1 MESKYLNFLLNENE
15 IDRIANEVGLCKR
28 IRKFTPMELL
38 KMVTFSPNNIA
49 KDILTDISLNLF
61 EESEI
66 LVSSESLNKRFNST
80 FVKFLKAIFLELLNI
95 KFNVKKPEKNI
106 VKGFNR
112 ILLTDSTVSKLHS
125 SLSEEYPGG
134 RNQEG
139 PYSSLKINLIKDLK
153 NNTPVDVQ
161 VSRGTKNDYEFLPRI
176 KKFMKSKDLILN
188 DLGYCSLEFLK
199 NVIKKKAFFVS
210 KLKLN
215 SLKTIFLENPTPEYF
230 KNGAIKVQNRFI
242 PFDVE
247 KECNSMIAGEIREFE
262 NVHIGSDSHKLPC
275 RLIIT
280 KLDGVLEERRHKTV
294 TKKIRDP
301 RPYLKEEKREIA
313 KFGFMITNLSK
324 EEYPKEQI
332 YPIYSLRWQIEL
344 EFKNWKSILE
354 IDKSYR
360 KLKKERIESHFYGKL
375 INILVNNEV
384 SKILKDEIEI
394 ENIILSDK
402 KVFNHVSYY
411 LEKLHHY
418 NYKIGYVFDKLK
430 KLIPKTCL
438 KSKKKGETSS
448 NEILKFVT

>member
-15 IDRIANEVGLCKR
+15 INRIANEVGLCKR

-49 KDILTDISLNLF
+49 KDILNEISLNLF
-61 EESEI
+61 EESDI

-95 KFNVKKPEKNI
+95 KLDIKKPEKNI
-106 VKGFNR
+106 EETFN

-230 KNGAIKVQNRFI
+230 KNGTIKVQNRFI

-280 KLDGVLEERRHKTV
+280 KLDGALEERRYKTI
-294 TKKIRDP
+294 TKKIRMC
-301 RPYLKEEKREIA
+301 RGIKEENRKMA

-324 EEYPKEQI
+324 DLYPKEQI

-354 IDKSYR
+354 IDESGR
-360 KLKKERIESHFYGKL
+360 KLKKERIEAHFYGKL

-384 SKILKDEIEI
+384 SKTLKDEIEI
-394 ENIILSDK
+394 KNIILSDK
-402 KVFNHVSYY
+402 KVFHHVSYY

-418 NYKIGYVFDKLK
+418 NYKLGVIFDKLK

-438 KSKKKGETSS
+438 KSKRKGNISS
-448 NEILKFVT
+448 NEIMKFIT

>member
-15 IDRIANEVGLCKR
+15 INRIANEVGLCKR

-49 KDILTDISLNLF
+49 KDILNEISLNLF
-61 EESEI
+61 EESDI

-95 KFNVKKPEKNI
+95 QFNIKKHEKNI
-106 VKGFNR
+106 MKGFNR

-230 KNGAIKVQNRFI
+230 KNGTIKVQNRFI

-280 KLDGVLEERRHKTV
+280 KLDGALEERRYKTI
-294 TKKIRDP
+294 TKKIRMC
-301 RPYLKEEKREIA
+301 RGIKEENRKMA

-324 EEYPKEQI
+324 DLYPKEQI

-354 IDKSYR
+354 IDESGR
-360 KLKKERIESHFYGKL
+360 KLKKERIEAHFYGKL

-384 SKILKDEIEI
+384 SKTLKDEIEI
-394 ENIILSDK
+394 KNIILSDK
-402 KVFNHVSYY
+402 KVFHHVSYY

-418 NYKIGYVFDKLK
+418 NYKLGVIFDKLK

-438 KSKKKGETSS
+438 KSKRKGNISS
-448 NEILKFVT
+448 NEIMKFIT

>member
-15 IDRIANEVGLCKR
+15 INRIANEVGLFKR

-49 KDILTDISLNLF
+49 KDILNEISLNLF
-61 EESEI
+61 EESDI

-95 KFNVKKPEKNI
+95 QFNIKKHEKNI
-106 VKGFNR
+106 MKGFNR

-230 KNGAIKVQNRFI
+230 KNGTIKVQNRFI

-280 KLDGVLEERRHKTV
+280 KLDGALEERRYKTI
-294 TKKIRDP
+294 TKKIRMC
-301 RPYLKEEKREIA
+301 RGIKEENRKMA

-324 EEYPKEQI
+324 DLYPKEQI

-354 IDKSYR
+354 IDESGR
-360 KLKKERIESHFYGKL
+360 KLKKERIEAHFYGKL

-384 SKILKDEIEI
+384 SKTLKDEIEI
-394 ENIILSDK
+394 KNIILSDK
-402 KVFNHVSYY
+402 KVFHHVSYY

-418 NYKIGYVFDKLK
+418 NYKLGVIFDKLK

-438 KSKKKGETSS
+438 KSKRKGNISS
-448 NEILKFVT
+448 NEIMKFIT

>member
-15 IDRIANEVGLCKR
+15 INRIANEVGLFKR

-49 KDILTDISLNLF
+49 KDILNEISLNLF
-61 EESEI
+61 EESDI

-80 FVKFLKAIFLELLNI
+80 FVKFLKAIFLELLNNQFNI
-95 KFNVKKPEKNI
+95 KKHEKNI
-106 VKGFNR
+106 MKGFNR

-230 KNGAIKVQNRFI
+230 KNGTIKVQNRFI

-280 KLDGVLEERRHKTV
+280 KLDGALEERRYKTI
-294 TKKIRDP
+294 TKKIRMC
-301 RPYLKEEKREIA
+301 RGIKEENRKMA

-324 EEYPKEQI
+324 DLYPKEQI

-354 IDKSYR
+354 IDESGR
-360 KLKKERIESHFYGKL
+360 KLKKERIEAHFYGKL

-384 SKILKDEIEI
+384 SKTLKDEIEI
-394 ENIILSDK
+394 KNIILSDK
-402 KVFNHVSYY
+402 KVFHHVSYY

-418 NYKIGYVFDKLK
+418 NYKLGVIFDKLK

-438 KSKKKGETSS
+438 KSKRKGNISS
-448 NEILKFVT
+448 NEIMKFIT

>member
-1 MESKYLNFLLNENE
+1 MESKYLNFLLDENE
-15 IDRIANEVGLCKR
+15 INRIANEVGLCKR
-28 IRKFTPMELL
+28 IRKFTPLELL
-38 KMVTFSPNNIA
+38 KMVVFYPNNIA
-49 KDILTDISLNLF
+49 KDILDEISLNLF
-61 EESEI
+61 EISSISVSNESI
-66 LVSSESLNKRFNST
+66 NKRFNST
-80 FVKFLKAIFLELLNI
+80 FVKFLKAIFLELINI

-176 KKFMKSKDLILN
+176 KKFMKAKDLILN

-199 NVIKKKAFFVS
+199 YVIKKKASFVS

-215 SLKTIFLENPTPEYF
+215 SLNTIFLENPTPEYF

-242 PFDVE
+242 PFDIE
-247 KECNSMIAGEIREFE
+247 KECDSMVAGEIREFE
-262 NVHIGSDSHKLPC
+262 NVHIGSDSDKLPC

-280 KLDGVLEERRHKTV
+280 KLDGVLEERRYKTI
-294 TKKIRDP
+294 TKKIRMC
-301 RPYLKEEKREIA
+301 RGIKEENRNMA

-324 EEYPKEQI
+324 DLYPKEQI

-354 IDKSYR
+354 IDESSR
-360 KLKKERIESHFYGKL
+360 KLKKERIEAHFYGKL
-375 INILVNNEV
+375 INIFVNNEV
-384 SKILKDEIEI
+384 SKILKDEIETQKR
-394 ENIILSDK
+394 ILSDK

-411 LEKLHHY
+411 LERLHCY
-418 NYKIGYVFDKLK
+418 NYKIGYIFDKLK
-430 KLIPKTCL
+430 KLVPKTCL
-438 KSKKKGETSS
+438 KSKRKGSISS
-448 NEILKFVT
+448 NEIMKFIT

>member
-15 IDRIANEVGLCKR
+15 INRIANEVGLCKR

-49 KDILTDISLNLF
+49 KDILNEISLNLF
-61 EESEI
+61 EESDI

-95 KFNVKKPEKNI
+95 QFNIKKHEKNI
-106 VKGFNR
+106 MKGFNR

-230 KNGAIKVQNRFI
+230 KNGTIKVQNRFI

-280 KLDGVLEERRHKTV
+280 KLDGALEERRYKTI
-294 TKKIRDP
+294 TKKIRMC
-301 RPYLKEEKREIA
+301 RGIKEENRKMA

-324 EEYPKEQI
+324 DLYPKEQI

-354 IDKSYR
+354 IDESGR
-360 KLKKERIESHFYGKL
+360 KLKKERIEAHFYGKL

-394 ENIILSDK
+394 GNVILSDK
-402 KVFNHVSYY
+402 KVFNQISYY

-418 NYKIGYVFDKLK
+418 NYRLGDILYKLK

-448 NEILKFVT
+448 NEIMKLIT